1 MSLDVFDS
9 SVEGRRGRRPLVV
22 LVTVPEAGHLQL
34 LDQRTTL
41 PFAESCG
48 VGTARDADVA
58 RLSADL
64 VRVWA
69 EAWAL
74 RKGRD
79 EKGRER
85 EVVGKVERLLKDS
98 GLQTNMEVLGD
109 TPSAE

>member
-1 MSLDVFDS
+1 
-9 SVEGRRGRRPLVV
+9 VV

-74 RKGRD
+74 GKGR
-79 EKGRER
+79 GR

-98 GLQTNMEVLGD
+98 GLQANMEVLGD
-109 TPSAE
+109 TQSIG